1 MNPFPDGGG
10 GKDHTLLTRDDRA
23 PIYTMVEDLRR
34 RIPFLRGVLA
44 ADDHG
49 HGGGKKCPK
58 LPLVGTREVNLKTNL
73 MWVNLH
79 HAAAT

>member
-1 MNPFPDGGG
+1 MNNFPDGGG

-44 ADDHG
+44 ADDQV
-49 HGGGKKCPK
+49 HGGA
-58 LPLVGTREVNLKTNL
+58 
-73 MWVNLH
+73 W
-79 HAAAT
+79 